1 MDVAFEKRQDVL
13 LDLLVNGLDNAFA
26 VHGLPEVA
34 LLEHGLQIVQ
44 HHVDLVG

>member
-1 MDVAFEKRQDVL
+1 MDVAFEKRQNVL
-13 LDLLVNGLDNAFA
+13 LDLLVDRLDDALA

-44 HHVDLVG
+44 HHVNLVG